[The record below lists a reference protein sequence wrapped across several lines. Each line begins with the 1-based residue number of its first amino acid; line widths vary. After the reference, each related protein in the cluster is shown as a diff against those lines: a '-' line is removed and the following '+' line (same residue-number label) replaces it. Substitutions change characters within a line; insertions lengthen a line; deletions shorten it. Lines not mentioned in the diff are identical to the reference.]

1 MTAGREAAW
10 KRKDETHKGFLLD
23 IVIIIIVTLSFHTFI
38 FKNMPAVSTQDC
50 FKHAD
55 RLNGRVVL
63 ITGAA
68 SGFGRACASTFAK
81 HGAKLVL
88 GDVDKKGL
96 EVVKKEVEQAGG

>member
-1 MTAGREAAW
+1 MPAISTE
-10 KRKDETHKGFLLD
+10 EC
-23 IVIIIIVTLSFHTFI
+23 
-38 FKNMPAVSTQDC
+38 FKN
-50 FKHAD
+50 AD
-55 RLNGRVVL
+55 RLKGRVIL

-96 EVVKKEVEQAGG
+96 EVVKREVEQNGRWAYTLPPRRCCTSY